1 MGKEAVKGEGT
12 VRGRKGR
19 EGCEGI
25 ESCEGKGGNV
35 RMEGCERRL

>member
-12 VRGRKGR
+12 VRGR